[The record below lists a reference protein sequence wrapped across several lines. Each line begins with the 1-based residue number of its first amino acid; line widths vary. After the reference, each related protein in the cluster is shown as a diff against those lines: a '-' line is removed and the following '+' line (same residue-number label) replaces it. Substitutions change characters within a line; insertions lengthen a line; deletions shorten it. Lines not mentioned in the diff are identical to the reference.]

1 MSKAKTLSLVK
12 ASGLEPMSHLEE
24 RAKDARYILHM
35 HSYPHVL
42 TNFLRVRF
50 VIFYL

>member
-1 MSKAKTLSLVK
+1 VSKAKTLSLVK

-35 HSYPHVL
+35 HSYPHV
-42 TNFLRVRF
+42 
-50 VIFYL
+50 YLQ